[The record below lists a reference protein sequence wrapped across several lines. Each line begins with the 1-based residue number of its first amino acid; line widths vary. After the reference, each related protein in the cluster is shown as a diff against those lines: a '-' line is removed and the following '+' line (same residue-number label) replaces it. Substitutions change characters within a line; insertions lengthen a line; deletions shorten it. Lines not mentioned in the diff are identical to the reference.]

1 LNWRVDVFEWDALPA
16 AARAIREAVF
26 VCEQQ
31 VPIELEWDEF
41 DARSLH
47 ALALGDGDQPV
58 GTGRLLPDG
67 RIGRMAV
74 LPPWRGRGVGAA
86 ILSALIA
93 HAARLEMP
101 RVLLHAQTHAA
112 GFYARG
118 GFLTVGGEFL
128 EAGIPHVTMVR
139 DLPPGLFVD

>member
-1 LNWRVDVFEWDALPA
+1 MNWRVNVFECGELPA

-26 VCEQQ
+26 VREQQ

-47 ALALGDGDQPV
+47 ALAFGDDDVPV

-74 LPPWRGRGVGAA
+74 LPSWRGRGVGTA
-86 ILSALIA
+86 ILSALVA
-93 HAARLEMP
+93 RAAGLAMP

-112 GFYARG
+112 GFYARR
-118 GFLTVGGEFL
+118 GFSPSGGEFL
-128 EAGIPHVTMVR
+128 EAGIPHVKMLR
-139 DLPPGLFVD
+139 DLPPASFAE